1 MTSSPVLVPCFYLLL
16 SKSQTGGKLAA
27 SNLADALLLTE
38 LLLQS
43 LDLMVSALSGRRNA
57 LNQTGASSVRL
68 WLSSGTSTVTGRSKH
83 VLHLS
88 NCSRTN

>member
-27 SNLADALLLTE
+27 SNLADALLLAE
-38 LLLQS
+38 LLQS

-68 WLSSGTSTVTGRSKH
+68 WLSSGTSTVTGRSKQ

-88 NCSRTN
+88 NFSRTN